1 MKRVVLIA
9 LAIGVLFSAQEL
21 YAQARKIILFE
32 HFTNASCG
40 PCASQNPL
48 FEQNIRSKNKGN
60 YIHVAYHTVWP
71 GRDPMNA
78 YNKDEV
84 AARVTYYGVLGVPDM
99 VMQGNQYQGGPSGV
113 SQEMLDRASGES
125 SPLRIR
131 VQESSNG
138 TQRTVTA
145 TMSSVGVLPAAGLTI
160 RALIIESDISFAT
173 PPGSNGEKDFPNVFR
188 RFLNTPAGASFTP
201 AALGGSTELSWT
213 YDLEPANWDTSKVY
227 AVVFVQLDATKEVI
241 NAGTRF
247 LPDVELVAEDVQF
260 KKGVLLQP
268 CLFDARIMNFGE
280 ADAHVRLSLT
290 ARHPIDWAL
299 DYTADGTPASGEMD
313 VVVPA
318 GRNIPVVIRYGVG
331 STAALAE
338 GMFSMASLD
347 DPALTPQRLGTGV
360 ISGVTDLLV
369 NNDNSWG
376 SDDGTKAA
384 DFQDAYLA
392 GLALAGSST
401 HAVAPLSAFMR
412 AFDAMVL
419 DEVDHVYF
427 NAGWAFPALTDAF
440 SRAMIGFLGEGGN
453 LFVAGQDVGWDVTD
467 PTRGHGTSTSRAFYR
482 TYLFANY
489 VNDGDSTRT
498 GLRFFPSE
506 ILFGG
511 LQESPLEN
519 VYGRATDGTPYMYP
533 DQIRPTADG
542 VSIAHY
548 NGDPALIG
556 GVRGAKN
563 SYKTVYL
570 GFGLEQVGDV
580 AVRNEIMK
588 LTWQWFHGIISSV
601 EFDAA
606 AASLNIG
613 QNYPNPASAS
623 TVIPLAPA
631 SRERSLRLYD
641 ITGRLVMTRTIAPA
655 AAQLGIDA
663 SALRPGMYYYQLL
676 DGASLVGS
684 RTMQVLR

>member
-1 MKRVVLIA
+1 MKRVVFIA
-9 LAIGVLFSAQEL
+9 LAVGVLFSAQEL
-21 YAQARKIILFE
+21 NAQARKIILFE

-48 FEQNIRSKNKGN
+48 FEQNIASKNNGN

-78 YNKDEV
+78 YNKEDV
-84 AARVTYYGVLGVPDM
+84 AARVTYYGVTGVPDM
-99 VMQGNQYQGGPSGV
+99 VMQGNQYQGGPAGV

-138 TQRTVTA
+138 TQRTVVA
-145 TMSSVGVLPAAGLTI
+145 TMTSVGLVPAAGLSV
-160 RALIIESDISFAT
+160 RVLVVESNISFAAA
-173 PPGSNGEKDFPNVFR
+173 PGSNGEKEFPNVFR
-188 RFLNTPAGASFTP
+188 RFLNTPTGQAFSP
-201 AALGGSTELSWT
+201 AALGESTQLYWT
-213 YDLEPANWDTSKVY
+213 YDLEPSNWDTSKVY
-227 AVVFVQLDATKEVI
+227 AVVFVQLDNSKEVI

-247 LPDVELVAEDVQF
+247 LPDVELVAEDLQF
-260 KKGVLLQP
+260 KKGSPQQP
-268 CLFDARIMNFGE
+268 TAFNARILNFSE
-280 ADAHVRLSLT
+280 ADARVRLNLSAQQPADWST
-290 ARHPIDWAL
+290 AYAV
-299 DYTADGTPASGEMD
+299 DGAPASGEID
-313 VVVPA
+313 ITVPA
-318 GRNIPVVIRYGVG
+318 GGNVPLLITHEVG
-331 STAALAE
+331 SAPGIAE
-338 GMFSMASLD
+338 SRFSMASLD
-347 DPALTPQRLGTGV
+347 DPTLTPQRLGTGV

-369 NNDNSWG
+369 NNDNGWG
-376 SDDGTKAA
+376 SDDGTKAS

-392 GLALAGSST
+392 GIALAGSST
-401 HAVAPLSAFMR
+401 HAVTPLSTFMR
-412 AFDAMVL
+412 AFDAKVL
-419 DEVDHVYF
+419 DEVDHVFY
-427 NAGWAFPALTDAF
+427 NTGWAFPALTDAF

-467 PTRGHGTSTSRAFYR
+467 QAGHGTSTSRAFYR

-498 GLRFFPSE
+498 ALRFFPSE
-506 ILFGG
+506 TLFGG
-511 LQESPLEN
+511 LQEAALEN
-519 VYGRATDGTPYMYP
+519 VYGRAPNGKALIYP
-533 DQIRPTADG
+533 DQIRPTTDG

-548 NGDPALIG
+548 NGDPALIA

-563 SYKTVYL
+563 NFKTVYL
-570 GFGLEQVGDV
+570 GFGLEQVDDV

-606 AASLNIG
+606 AAALHIG

-623 TVIPLAPA
+623 TVIPVSPA

-641 ITGRLVMTRTIAPA
+641 ITGRLIMIRTLAPA
-655 AAQLGIDA
+655 ATQLGIDA
-663 SALRPGMYYYQLL
+663 SALRPGMYYYQLF
-676 DGASLVGS
+676 DGSELVGG